1 MIEKIESLSENWH
14 QPWTNTNTSGFPQNL
29 SGRKYN
35 GVNAML
41 LYMLCEKYSYK
52 MPVFMTFNQAS
63 EMKVM
68 IRKGEKSFPVIFYSM
83 NVRHKDTNKS
93 ITYDEYRNLSKEDRS
108 NYDTYPILV
117 YHNVFNID
125 QTNLREVK
133 PDLYS
138 QLESKFKVETVV
150 KEGQY
155 VYPPIDE
162 MINKK
167 GWLCN
172 INVKS
177 SNSAFYS
184 PVHDSITVPL
194 KVQFESG
201 ESFYGTLLHEMTHST
216 AIESRLNRE
225 TGHVFGD
232 SKYAKEELVAEL
244 TSAMLCQSM
253 GITKTIQEENAAYL
267 KSWLGELRKSPSYLM
282 NILFD
287 VKKASSMI
295 SDEVMKFDNTIEQKN
310 DVELERAQDN
320 IKTDKKEDS
329 NLEREPFDW
338 QKQSQE
344 YNEKHNLNFNGNIN
358 NTSELDTFFNTMYQP
373 KEGQNIG
380 ILGEKYLYLLQ
391 EKNKSE
397 QRPAGQFL
405 IDPDL
410 IRDVL
415 DCMGYDRTNVL
426 EYKRY
431 GNQLCD
437 QIFDY
442 AVKEV
447 STQKDKSILF
457 LTGSPASGKGHALKD
472 EKISADINLNGHSI
486 IYDNPMSDFGW
497 GSNCIRDLLNKEF
510 KVDYVQVYNDFHTS
524 YKNMIDRGLKEGR
537 FVDCDFFIKSFERQT
552 NRPFDIL
559 DMFYK
564 ELNGDKFKYK
574 GIDCSENIIKEQIY
588 DLRTSNGMFV
598 YKIDCDE
605 LNKCYDYGTQI
616 LQGLERRDRNER
628 LDKARDPAFR
638 DIAKD
643 KLAAQLRG
651 LSMVMQEWLHDKQLQ
666 NVAGTIEKPV
676 ERIGRQ
682 GMREIGNDTLGLSIE
697 FSSDD
702 KKFIQ
707 LLQDKNW
714 SEIVMLKE
722 GGYKPSKD
730 VMSAFNTNALSK
742 TERLILDVVLGSN
755 ENTRG
760 AEHKSLEK
768 DNITLVSLKII

>member
-1 MIEKIESLSENWH
+1 MLKTDIRNKNEELFTNLMIEKIESLSENWH

-68 IRKGEKSFPVIFYSM
+68 IRKGEKSFPVIFYTM
-83 NVRHKDTNKS
+83 NVRNKENNQS
-93 ITYDEYRNLSKEDRS
+93 ITYDDYKNLSKEDRS
-108 NYDTYPILV
+108 KYDTYPVLV

-125 QTNLREVK
+125 QTNLKEVK
-133 PDLYS
+133 PELYS
-138 QLESKFKVETVV
+138 QLEAKFKVEVVV
-150 KEGQY
+150 KDGQY
-155 VYPPIDE
+155 IYPPIDE
-162 MINKK
+162 MINNK

-172 INVKS
+172 IDVKL
-177 SNSAFYS
+177 SNNAFYS

-194 KVQFESG
+194 KAQFESG
-201 ESFYGTLLHEMTHST
+201 EAFYGTLLHEMTHST

-282 NILFD
+282 NVLFD

-472 EKISADINLNGHSI
+472 EKISADINLNG
-486 IYDNPMSDFGW
+486 
-497 GSNCIRDLLNKEF
+497 
-510 KVDYVQVYNDFHTS
+510 
-524 YKNMIDRGLKEGR
+524 
-537 FVDCDFFIKSFERQT
+537 IK
-552 NRPFDIL
+552 
-559 DMFYK
+559 MY
-564 ELNGDKFKYK
+564 
-574 GIDCSENIIKEQIY
+574 
-588 DLRTSNGMFV
+588 
-598 YKIDCDE
+598 
-605 LNKCYDYGTQI
+605 
-616 LQGLERRDRNER
+616 
-628 LDKARDPAFR
+628 
-638 DIAKD
+638 
-643 KLAAQLRG
+643 
-651 LSMVMQEWLHDKQLQ
+651 
-666 NVAGTIEKPV
+666 
-676 ERIGRQ
+676 
-682 GMREIGNDTLGLSIE
+682 
-697 FSSDD
+697 
-702 KKFIQ
+702 
-707 LLQDKNW
+707 
-714 SEIVMLKE
+714 
-722 GGYKPSKD
+722 
-730 VMSAFNTNALSK
+730 
-742 TERLILDVVLGSN
+742 
-755 ENTRG
+755 
-760 AEHKSLEK
+760 
-768 DNITLVSLKII
+768 

>member
-1 MIEKIESLSENWH
+1 
-14 QPWTNTNTSGFPQNL
+14 
-29 SGRKYN
+29 
-35 GVNAML
+35 
-41 LYMLCEKYSYK
+41 MLCEKYSYK

-68 IRKGEKSFPVIFYSM
+68 IRKGEKSFPVIFYTM
-83 NVRHKDTNKS
+83 NVRNKENNQS
-93 ITYDEYRNLSKEDRS
+93 ITYDDYKNLSKEDRS
-108 NYDTYPILV
+108 KYDTYPVLV

-125 QTNLREVK
+125 QTNLKEVK
-133 PDLYS
+133 PELYS
-138 QLESKFKVETVV
+138 QLEAKFKVEVVV
-150 KEGQY
+150 KDGQY
-155 VYPPIDE
+155 IYSPIDE
-162 MINKK
+162 MINNK

-172 INVKS
+172 IDVKS
-177 SNSAFYS
+177 SNNAFYS

-194 KVQFESG
+194 KAQFESG
-201 ESFYGTLLHEMTHST
+201 EAFYGTLLHEMTHST

-397 QRPAGQFL
+397 QRSAGQFL

-457 LTGSPASGKGHALKD
+457 LTGNPAAGKGHALKD
-472 EKISADINLNGHSI
+472 EKISADINLNEHSI
-486 IYDNPMSDFGW
+486 IYDSPMSDFEW
-497 GSNCIRDLLNKEF
+497 GSKCIKDLLNKEF

-537 FVDCDFFIKSFERQT
+537 FVDFEFFMKSFTDQK
-552 NRPFDIL
+552 NRAFDIL
-559 DMFYK
+559 DLFSV
-564 ELNGDKFKYK
+564 ESRNNAFTFK
-574 GIDCSENIIKEQIY
+574 GIDCSENIIKNQI
-588 DLRTSNGMFV
+588 LGLKSSNGEFV
-598 YKIDCDE
+598 YKVSYDE

-651 LSMVMQEWLHDKQLQ
+651 LSVVMRRRLHDKQLQ
-666 NVAGTIEKPV
+666 NVTGAIEKPV
-676 ERIGRQ
+676 ERIGGQ
-682 GMREIGNDTLGLSIE
+682 GEREIGNDSLGLSIE
-697 FSSDD
+697 LSSDD

-730 VMSAFNTNALSK
+730 VMSAFDTNGLSR
-742 TERLILDVVLGSN
+742 TEKLILDVVCGSVETN
-755 ENTRG
+755 NRG
-760 AEHKSLEK
+760 LVKNYMDKNSSLINK
-768 DNITLVSLKII
+768 GTVDLNMG